1 MKVRNVGVVYRKEL
15 RDLLRD
21 RRTIISMIVVPV
33 FVIPV
38 LMLFFGGISAR
49 MIKKAAE
56 EVAPI
61 MILGETNAPEIAAQ
75 LRALPK
81 IKVVPAA
88 ADYTNQIS
96 DRVIRAAVEIP
107 PGFMAALTS
116 NVPATIR
123 IYDYQGEI
131 KSQFGA
137 DAVRDF
143 FRDLQETTVSN
154 RLTALHVP
162 VRILKPFEIQK
173 SNVAPAKKV
182 GGNLIGGII
191 PYVIIL
197 MSLTGAMYSA
207 IDITAGE
214 KERGT
219 IETLLCSPV
228 DRTDIV
234 LGKFCMVLTAAMVT
248 TALSLSSMGGSF
260 FAATKFIGTMAGE
273 GAKLPLVVDVPG
285 LLLVLVMM
293 IPVEVMFAALLIA
306 LALFARSSKEAQS
319 YISPLMIVVIVPAVS
334 AMLPGVELDGWLAL
348 VPVLNVSL
356 VSKEILSGTFDWG
369 HMFLILLSSSVYAS
383 IALLFAVKQF
393 QRESVLFRS

>member
-49 MIKKAAE
+49 MIKKASE
-56 EVAPI
+56 EVASI

-75 LRALPK
+75 LRVLPK
-81 IKVVPAA
+81 INVVPAA

-116 NVPATIR
+116 NVPATVR

-143 FRDLQETTVSN
+143 FRDLRETTVSN
-154 RLTALHVP
+154 RLTALNVP
-162 VRILKPFEIQK
+162 VGILTPFDIQK
-173 SNVAPAKKV
+173 TNVAPPKKV

-234 LGKFCMVLTAAMVT
+234 LGKFLMVLTGATLT
-248 TALSLSSMGGSF
+248 TVLSLSSMGGSF
-260 FAATKFIGTMAGE
+260 FAATKFIGKIAGE

-293 IPVEVMFAALLIA
+293 IPVEVMFASLLIA

-319 YISPLMIVVIVPAVS
+319 YISPLMIIVIVPAVS
-334 AMLPGVELDGWLAL
+334 AMVPGVELDGWLAL

-356 VSKEILSGTFDWG
+356 VSKEILSGTFDWA
-369 HMFLILLSSSVYAS
+369 HMLLILLSSSVYAS
-383 IALLFAVKQF
+383 IALAFAVWQF